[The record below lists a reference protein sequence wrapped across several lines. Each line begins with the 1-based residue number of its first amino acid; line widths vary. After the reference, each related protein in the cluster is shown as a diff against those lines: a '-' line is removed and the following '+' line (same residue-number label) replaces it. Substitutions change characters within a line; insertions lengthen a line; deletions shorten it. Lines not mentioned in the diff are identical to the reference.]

1 MQYWDSLN
9 RSRLSRRGLLRGS
22 AVGLAGLAGAA
33 ILGCGDDDDDD
44 DDAATPGGTAAPTVD
59 AAKGGGI
66 LRMPDLAPPD
76 VFDPAATIHTVS
88 MSFGTTTA
96 LTGLLY
102 YNDDGVVVEH
112 MSNMPEQS
120 DDVTYVFTLKPGIF
134 WHDLEPANGRAF
146 TAEDAVFGLERF
158 SEDVPGFVW
167 GSSLNAVT
175 KYEAIDDVTFR
186 LTTSEPFAPLLSALA
201 NDFAMMVNREMREKV
216 GDDGLKLYENLLGTG
231 PFIRSEH
238 IPNVS
243 NELVR
248 NPNYFNNPR
257 PYLDGMRFDLITD
270 RVARLAAFRSKQI
283 DMSRLWSGF
292 RGEERDSLIDQFG
305 DDVQWGTR
313 VSDAFD
319 NNQFK
324 VTEPPFDD
332 IRVRQA
338 FHLAIDRQALTA
350 GDAIISG
357 PIPQALP
364 FWAIPQPELLTR
376 PGYRQPKD
384 QDLAE
389 AKRLLDG
396 AGYADGLEVT
406 MNAQTGRGNAVIIQD
421 NLRPLGVEIT
431 IEELAAADNLAR
443 RASGDFSFI
452 LAGLTGAPDPDQYL
466 YLPYHTK
473 GGSNFGGYSNPAVD
487 KLADEQRR
495 IFDPDERLEVVLEL
509 QNLVLEEVPMVMN
522 DSSVAYPVWYSYVK
536 DRVITSGRN
545 QGPITQNIW
554 LDT

>member
-1 MQYWDSLN
+1 MRYWDSLT

-22 AVGLAGLAGAA
+22 AVGVAGLAGAA

-44 DDAATPGGTAAPTVD
+44 DATSAPNGAGPTVD

-76 VFDPAATIHTVS
+76 VFDPAQTLHTVS

-102 YNDDGVVVEH
+102 YNDDGVVVDH
-112 MSNMPEQS
+112 MSNMPEQP

-158 SEDVPGFVW
+158 TEDVPGFIW

-175 KYEAIDDVTFR
+175 KFEAIDDVTFR

-292 RGEERDSLIDQFG
+292 RGEERDSLLDQFG
-305 DDVQWGTR
+305 DDVAWGTR
-313 VSDAFD
+313 VSDAFG
-319 NNQFK
+319 NNQFNVK
-324 VTEPPFDD
+324 EPPFDD

-338 FHLAIDRQALTA
+338 FHLAIDRQAITA
-350 GDAIISG
+350 GDRIISG

-364 FWAIPQPELLTR
+364 FWAIPPDELESR

-384 QDLAE
+384 QDLVE

-396 AGYADGLEVT
+396 AGHAGGLKVK
-406 MNAQTGRGNAVIIQD
+406 MNTQTRNTSGVIIQD

-431 IEELAAADNLAR
+431 IEELAPADNLAR

-466 YLPYHTK
+466 YLPYRTG

-487 KLADEQRR
+487 KLADDQRKL
-495 IFDPDERLEVVLEL
+495 FDPDERLEVVLEL
-509 QNLVLEEVPMVMN
+509 QDLVLEEVPMVMT
-522 DSSVAYPVWYSYVK
+522 SSAVAYPVWYSYVK